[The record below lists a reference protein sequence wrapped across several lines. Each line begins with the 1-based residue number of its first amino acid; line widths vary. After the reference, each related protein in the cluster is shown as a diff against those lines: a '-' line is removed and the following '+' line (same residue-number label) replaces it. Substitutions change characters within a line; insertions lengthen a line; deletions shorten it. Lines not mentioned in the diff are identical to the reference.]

1 MSTKTAAIKSGN
13 DRFMSVKDMA
23 LTAMFAVFIA
33 VCSWISIPTAV
44 PFTLQTFAVFCAV
57 SLLGGKR
64 GFFAVLVYI
73 MLGAVGIPVF
83 SGFKGGFGVLLGAT
97 GGYIAGFLVIPLVCL
112 AAEKIIGENLIVN
125 IISMIVGLVLCY
137 AFGTVWFVKVYTD
150 TKGSMDMVNALK
162 LCVLPFIL
170 WDMLKLGLAAA
181 LSAAVKQRIKL

>member
-97 GGYIAGFLVIPLVCL
+97 GGYIAGFLVIPFVCL